1 VTRELESYLRVD
13 KFPHMWCPGCGNG
26 IVLGSLLRAI
36 NELELD
42 QDKTVIVGGIGCSSR
57 AVGYLDFNTLHTTHG
72 RALAYATG
80 IKLARPELN
89 VIVITGDGDATAI
102 GGNHFI
108 HAARRNI
115 DLTVLLFNNSIYG
128 MTGGQYSPLTPANS
142 KATTAPYGTI
152 EPSFDISEL
161 ARSAGASY
169 VGRGTTY
176 HTGLLKGLI
185 KSGIE
190 NKGFSLVE
198 AVAACPTAFGRR
210 NKMKGGADMILW
222 QKENAVNIKKAAQM
236 SPEELEGKIVV
247 GELHKQEAP
256 EYTAMYDNLIA
267 RVMQQAGG
275 GSVTPLKGN

>member
-1 VTRELESYLRVD
+1 MTRELESYLRLER
-13 KFPHMWCPGCGNG
+13 FPHLWCPGCGNG
-26 IVLGSLLRAI
+26 IVLGCLIRAI
-36 NELELD
+36 DKLELD
-42 QDKTVIVGGIGCSSR
+42 KDKTVIVGGIGCSSR

-72 RALAYATG
+72 RALAFATG

-128 MTGGQYSPLTPANS
+128 MTGGQYSPLTPVEK

-152 EPSFDISEL
+152 EPNFDVAEL
-161 ARSAGASY
+161 ARSSGATF

-176 HTGLLKGLI
+176 HTGLLTRLI
-185 KSGIE
+185 AGGIE
-190 NKGFSLVE
+190 NKGFSLIE
-198 AVAACPTAFGRR
+198 AITACPTAYGRR
-210 NKMKGGADMILW
+210 NKMKDGAEMLLR
-222 QKENAVNIKKAAQM
+222 QKDNAVHIKKTEKM
-236 SPEELEGKIVV
+236 TFEELKGKIII
-247 GELHKQEAP
+247 GELFRREAP
-256 EYTAMYDNLIA
+256 EYTAMYEKLIA
-267 RVMQQAGG
+267 TAMQEGGG